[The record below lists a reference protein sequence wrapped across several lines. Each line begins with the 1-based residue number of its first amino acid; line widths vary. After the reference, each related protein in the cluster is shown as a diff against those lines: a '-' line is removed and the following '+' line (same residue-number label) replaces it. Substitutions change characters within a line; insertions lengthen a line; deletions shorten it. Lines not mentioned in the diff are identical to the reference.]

1 MLALISAFI
10 ALNIRELGP
19 KVIENTL
26 RIMLIYRVDVE
37 SVRALLEPSPKP
49 GPPRLK
55 ETQLMVI
62 PKKPLNVA
70 VIGAGILGAAI
81 AWRLALRGAHV
92 ALIDKGRPG
101 HGASS
106 HSFAWINAGAK
117 EPIGYHNLNR
127 RSLEM
132 WPRFAAAIGDH
143 GDPDSV
149 GLRWGGKVSWE
160 SDPVAAEGLVARVGQ
175 LQSWGYPTRL
185 IDAGELKSL
194 EPALNIGP
202 VAAAEYSP
210 NEAQVEPQMV
220 VDACLRRLREV
231 DCEIYADT
239 EVYGFGQ
246 HDDGRIYSLVTTGG
260 SINADAVVMAAG
272 TGTTSVAALAG
283 VSVPRAESPGVV
295 IRTNPLPPLLRNVPV
310 VYAPPLGDG
319 RREIHLRQCA
329 DGRMMIGEGDQESL
343 AEDDSQAHADDLLAR
358 ARRYLPGLTG
368 AEAVPVPVG
377 WRPMP
382 LDGYPVMGF
391 ASEAPNLYVALTHS
405 GVTLAPALSQLAAQ
419 EICDGTPAE
428 AVLKPYRPQ
437 RFAGLTPEELAAAT
451 HPRASKIR

>member
-1 MLALISAFI
+1 MV
-10 ALNIRELGP
+10 N
-19 KVIENTL
+19 
-26 RIMLIYRVDVE
+26 
-37 SVRALLEPSPKP
+37 P
-49 GPPRLK
+49 GK
-55 ETQLMVI
+55 A
-62 PKKPLNVA
+62 LNVA

-81 AWRLALRGAHV
+81 AWRLAQRGVRV
-92 ALIDKGRPG
+92 ALIDKGEPG

-132 WPRFAAAIGDH
+132 WPRFAAGIGDH

-149 GLRWGGKVSWE
+149 GLRWGGKVSWQ

-185 IDAGELKSL
+185 IDAGELKRL
-194 EPALNIGP
+194 EPALDVGP

-210 NEAQVEPQMV
+210 NEGQVEPQMV
-220 VDACLRRLREV
+220 VDACLRRLREMG
-231 DCEIYADT
+231 CEIHADT
-239 EVYGFGQ
+239 EANGFER
-246 HDDGRIYSLVTTGG
+246 HDDGRIHGLATASG
-260 SINADAVVMAAG
+260 SRGVDAVVIAAG
-272 TGTTSVAALAG
+272 TATTRLAALAG
-283 VSVPRAESPGVV
+283 VNVPQAESPGVV
-295 IRTNPLPPLLRNVPV
+295 IRTNPLPPLLHNVPV

-329 DGRMMIGEGDQESL
+329 DGRLMIGEGDQESL
-343 AEDDSQAHADDLLAR
+343 AEDDTQAHADDLLTR
-358 ARRYLPGLTG
+358 ARRYLPGLIG
-368 AEAVPVPVG
+368 AQAVPVPVG

-419 EICDGTPAE
+419 EICDGTPAD
-428 AVLKPYRPQ
+428 AVLGLYRPQ
-437 RFAGLTPEELAAAT
+437 RFAGLTPEEAAAAA
-451 HPRASKIR
+451 HPRVAKMR

>member
-1 MLALISAFI
+1 
-10 ALNIRELGP
+10 
-19 KVIENTL
+19 
-26 RIMLIYRVDVE
+26 
-37 SVRALLEPSPKP
+37 
-49 GPPRLK
+49 
-55 ETQLMVI
+55 MVI
-62 PKKPLNVA
+62 PEKPLNVA

-81 AWRLALRGAHV
+81 AWRLAQRGVHV
-92 ALIDKGRPG
+92 VLIDKGQPG

-132 WPRFAAAIGDH
+132 WLRFAADIGDH
-143 GDPDSV
+143 GNPDSV

-160 SDPVAAEGLVARVGQ
+160 SDPVAAEGLVARVRQ

-185 IDAGELKSL
+185 IDAGELERL
-194 EPALNIGP
+194 EPALDVGP

-210 NEAQVEPQMV
+210 NEGQVEPQMV
-220 VDACLRRLREV
+220 VDACLRRLREM
-231 DCEIYADT
+231 DCEIYSGT
-239 EVYGFGQ
+239 EVHGFEQ
-246 HDDGRIYSLVTTGG
+246 YDDGRIQGLVTALD
-260 SINADAVVMAAG
+260 SREVDAVVIAAG
-272 TGTTSVAALAG
+272 TETTRLAALA
-283 VSVPRAESPGVV
+283 VVNVPQAESPGVV

-329 DGRMMIGEGDQESL
+329 DGRLMIGEGDQESL
-343 AEDDSQAHADDLLAR
+343 AEDDTQAHADDLLAR
-358 ARRYLPGLTG
+358 ASRYLPGLAG
-368 AEAVPVPVG
+368 VQAVPVPVG

-419 EICDGTPAE
+419 EICDGMPAD
-428 AVLKPYRPQ
+428 AVLGPYRPQ
-437 RFAGLTPEELAAAT
+437 RFAGLTPEEVAETA
-451 HPRASKIR
+451 HPRTAKIR